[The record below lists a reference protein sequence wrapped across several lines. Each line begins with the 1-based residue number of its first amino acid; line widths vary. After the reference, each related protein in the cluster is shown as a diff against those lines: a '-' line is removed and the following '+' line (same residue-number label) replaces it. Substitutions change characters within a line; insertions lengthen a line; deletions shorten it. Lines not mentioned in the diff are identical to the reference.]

1 LKRTVAAS
9 PFPLSCQSPGR
20 VLKLL
25 DSTYPT
31 L

>member
-1 LKRTVAAS
+1 VAK
-9 PFPLSCQSPGR
+9 PFPLYCQSPEHD
-20 VLKLL
+20 LKLL